1 MSMNMEVFYAKKQA
15 EASGHKPAKKVSRKP
30 KLTGHQKGE
39 NKKKSC
45 KNYRLKKAVKNSLL
59 FLMLLDEYERSEAE
73 NRSLKE
79 KMEVLQSKME
89 VQQSEINSLNKELS
103 EARDQSS
110 LSLSLFPVFLLSNFC
125 LMLCKLKTKARANK
139 LETDLS
145 DQSKIMNVVKMANEA
160 LKLGMQQLHQDFL
173 DQDVQA
179 SKV

>member
-15 EASGHKPAKKVSRKP
+15 EASGHKPAKK
-30 KLTGHQKGE
+30 
-39 NKKKSC
+39 
-45 KNYRLKKAVKNSLL
+45 
-59 FLMLLDEYERSEAE
+59 DEYERSEAE

-89 VQQSEINSLNKELS
+89 
-103 EARDQSS
+103 
-110 LSLSLFPVFLLSNFC
+110 
-125 LMLCKLKTKARANK
+125 TKARANK

-179 SKV
+179 VRLARRD